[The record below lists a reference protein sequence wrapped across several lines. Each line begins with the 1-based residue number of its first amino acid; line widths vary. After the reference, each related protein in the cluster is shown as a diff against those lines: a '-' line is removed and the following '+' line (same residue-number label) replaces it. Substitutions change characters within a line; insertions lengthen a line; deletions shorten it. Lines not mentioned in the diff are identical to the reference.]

1 LSLYKKSLSL
11 IFFLI
16 SPFFLFYILWIDTLY
31 IQQNHYLTLSTIY
44 NKRKKIYWKKIHK
57 KKKNKKLSSN
67 YIKVKI
73 VCKYARKNKS
83 SKKNE
88 KENTS
93 KSFCLTS
100 LSLNTISL
108 SKVKKMYQKSY
119 PTSVNLHWQKNPRTK
134 NSLFVPPM
142 LSKIKNLYIHFI
154 RFLRFFFQ
162 LVHLQFI
169 LSKNSLK
176 KLIYIKSNKF
186 VKRKEV
192 KDPSKS
198 FLSNTQSKKKDV
210 SSNWLKFK
218 YFLRKKSTKNPS
230 KSFRL
235 TL

>member
-1 LSLYKKSLSL
+1 MSNKFIPKYYISIKS
-11 IFFLI
+11 
-16 SPFFLFYILWIDTLY
+16 
-31 IQQNHYLTLSTIY
+31 Q
-44 NKRKKIYWKKIHK
+44 
-57 KKKNKKLSSN
+57 KNVPKKLS
-67 YIKVKI
+67 YICQLTLAKKSQ
-73 VCKYARKNKS
+73 NK
-83 SKKNE
+83 K
-88 KENTS
+88 
-93 KSFCLTS
+93 FFIC
-100 LSLNTISL
+100 
-108 SKVKKMYQKSY
+108 
-119 PTSVNLHWQKNPRTK
+119 
-134 NSLFVPPM
+134 PPM